1 LGVWLIFIEAE
12 GMRNKIRGEN
22 VDCLVVFSGGQDSTT
37 SLYWAKEKFEGV
49 HAATFDYGQRHR
61 MEIESAKR
69 IARLAGVESHEVIDV
84 TDIMKT
90 TSPLVDFSREVG
102 QYRSVD
108 ELPGG
113 IEPTFIPCRNILFLT
128 IAANRA
134 VVKNIKDLVIGV
146 SAIDYGGYPDCRP
159 EFVLSMEETLR
170 HGLEMEIRIHT
181 PVISLS
187 KKDTVLLAS
196 KMAGCMEALAYSHT
210 CYGGKFPPCGQC
222 HACLLRMKGFREA
235 GIEDPLIE
243 RAARS
248 INTN

>member
-1 LGVWLIFIEAE
+1 MSKNIGD
-12 GMRNKIRGEN
+12 KN

-37 SLYWAKEKFEGV
+37 CLYWAKEKFKGV
-49 HAATFDYGQRHR
+49 HAVTFDYGQRHKI
-61 MEIESAKR
+61 EIESAKK
-69 IARLAGVESHEVIDV
+69 IVQLAGGESHEVIDI
-84 TDIMKT
+84 TGMMKT

-102 QYRSVD
+102 QYCSVD

-134 VVKNIKDLVIGV
+134 VVKGIKDLIIGV

-159 EFVLSMEETLR
+159 KFITLMEETIR
-170 HGLEMEIRIHT
+170 YGLEMEINIHT

-196 KMAGCMEALAYSHT
+196 KISGCMEALAYTHT
-210 CYGGKFPPCGQC
+210 CYEGKFPPCGKC
-222 HACLLRMKGFREA
+222 HACLLRMKGFKEA
-235 GIEDPLIE
+235 GIEDPFIE
-243 RAARS
+243 RANRS
-248 INTN
+248 Y

>member
-1 LGVWLIFIEAE
+1 
-12 GMRNKIRGEN
+12 MNKNIGDKN

-37 SLYWAKEKFEGV
+37 CLYWAKEKFKGV
-49 HAATFDYGQRHR
+49 HAITFDYGQRHKI
-61 MEIESAKR
+61 EIESAKK
-69 IARLAGVESHEVIDV
+69 IVQLAGGESHEVIDI
-84 TDIMKT
+84 TGMMKT
-90 TSPLVDFSREVG
+90 TSPLVDFSREGG
-102 QYRSVD
+102 QYRSGD

-134 VVKNIKDLVIGV
+134 VVKGIKDLIIGV

-159 EFVLSMEETLR
+159 KFITLMEETIR
-170 HGLEMEIRIHT
+170 HGLEMEINIHT

-196 KMAGCMEALAYSHT
+196 KISGCMEALAYSHT
-210 CYGGKFPPCGQC
+210 CYEGKFPPCGKC
-222 HACLLRMKGFREA
+222 HACLLRMKGFKEA

-243 RAARS
+243 RANQS
-248 INTN
+248 H

>member
-1 LGVWLIFIEAE
+1 MSDKIV
-12 GMRNKIRGEN
+12 NKN
-22 VDCLVVFSGGQDSTT
+22 VDCMVVFSGGQDSTT
-37 SLYWAKEKFEGV
+37 SLYWAKEKFKGV
-49 HAATFDYGQRHR
+49 HVVTFDYGQRHKI
-61 MEIESAKR
+61 EIESAKK
-69 IARLAGVESHEVIDV
+69 IAQLAGVRSHEIIDL
-84 TDIMKT
+84 TDIMRT

-134 VVKNIKDLVIGV
+134 VVKSIKDLVIGV

-159 EFVLSMEETLR
+159 EFIQLMKETLC
-170 HGLEMEIRIHT
+170 HGLEMEINIHA

-196 KMAGCMEALAYSHT
+196 RMSGCMEALAYSHT
-210 CYGGKFPPCGQC
+210 CYEGKFPPCGKC
-222 HACLLRMKGFREA
+222 HACLLRMKGFKEA
-235 GIEDPLIE
+235 GIGDPLIE
-243 RAARS
+243 RATQS
-248 INTN
+248 H

>member
-1 LGVWLIFIEAE
+1 MSKNIGD
-12 GMRNKIRGEN
+12 KN

-37 SLYWAKEKFEGV
+37 CLYWAKEKFKGV
-49 HAATFDYGQRHR
+49 HAVTFDYGQRHKI
-61 MEIESAKR
+61 EIESAKK
-69 IARLAGVESHEVIDV
+69 IAQLGGVESHEIIDI
-84 TDIMKT
+84 TGMMKT

-134 VVKNIKDLVIGV
+134 VVKGIKDLVIGV

-159 EFVLSMEETLR
+159 KFIRSMEETLR
-170 HGLEMEIRIHT
+170 HGLEMKINIYT
-181 PVISLS
+181 PMISLS

-196 KMAGCMEALAYSHT
+196 NLSGCMEALAYSHT
-210 CYGGKFPPCGQC
+210 CYEGKFPPCGKC
-222 HACLLRMKGFREA
+222 HACLLRMKGFKEA

-243 RAARS
+243 RANRS
-248 INTN
+248 Y